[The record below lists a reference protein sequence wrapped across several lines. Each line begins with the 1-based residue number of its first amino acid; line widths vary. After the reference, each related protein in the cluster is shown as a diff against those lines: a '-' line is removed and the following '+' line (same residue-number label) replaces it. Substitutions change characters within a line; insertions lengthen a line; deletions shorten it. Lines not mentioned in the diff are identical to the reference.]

1 VRSVLERGRDP
12 EIAASATKSPE
23 KLRFGL
29 RTNMN
34 SLAVGGDEL
43 DGLEVVDAQ
52 AMFAHQMPK
61 TTAER

>member
-1 VRSVLERGRDP
+1 
-12 EIAASATKSPE
+12 
-23 KLRFGL
+23 
-29 RTNMN
+29 MN